1 LINGKSDDL
10 EETDYTG
17 GSQIYQVFKCYA
29 NDRIKKINPLLG
41 LSDELIIKEM
51 RKSYGI
57 DPGLFIPE
65 EACRNLIRKNIDL
78 LKEPSLKCW
87 YYVHRILEQ
96 AITDKSVMSSCL
108 DFKKNLRLFLIENL
122 ENLLNR
128 NYEKLREFIIEKIWA
143 EKSYINYDDTDFV
156 FMKPFMITEKDPED
170 EIIRNMQV
178 HYDIDPSLFKQEY
191 VYKQIDESIRRAK
204 KKQKDNPTFIDES
217 DIDPWNIET
226 SVDIS
231 KGLSFEDKQN
241 LMSMKRVINSYYG
254 ILKKSFKSDIP
265 KFIVKFLIKTT
276 EERMKIEM
284 QMALTKHKDPMSL
297 VIEDPEIRKKREIS
311 QNNIK
316 QLKIAMRSIKLMKR
330 GQEVEA

>member
-1 LINGKSDDL
+1 
-10 EETDYTG
+10 
-17 GSQIYQVFKCYA
+17 
-29 NDRIKKINPLLG
+29 
-41 LSDELIIKEM
+41 
-51 RKSYGI
+51 
-57 DPGLFIPE
+57 
-65 EACRNLIRKNIDL
+65 
-78 LKEPSLKCW
+78 
-87 YYVHRILEQ
+87 
-96 AITDKSVMSSCL
+96 
-108 DFKKNLRLFLIENL
+108 
-122 ENLLNR
+122 
-128 NYEKLREFIIEKIWA
+128 
-143 EKSYINYDDTDFV
+143 
-156 FMKPFMITEKDPED
+156 MKPFMITEKDPED